1 MGLDMYLFR
10 EVYIGAE
17 YEHRN
22 VEGKIDITVKE
33 KPIKIDFKKVYSIKE
48 TVGYW
53 RKANQIHHWFVQNV
67 QDGEDN
73 CASYYVSEGKLQEL
87 LEETEKVLAS
97 KGTPQEEDVVN
108 EFLPSSD
115 GFFFGSDYKADPEW
129 YWLQMENTKEILTEV
144 LAEKYDDDQWVSY
157 YYQSSW

>member
-1 MGLDMYLFR
+1 MGLDMYLYR

-17 YEHRN
+17 YEHRKI
-22 VEGKIDITVKE
+22 EGKIDITSDG
-33 KPIKIDFKKVYSIKE
+33 KPIKVNFKKVSSIKE